1 MNKNRRGW
9 KRIEE
14 DVKELKM
21 MQRIEENGKG

>member
-14 DVKELKM
+14 DIKELKM